1 MFKCDTKKVQEREN
15 GLAFK
20 TDVRDQ
26 KPPVKQHQSFNERLS
41 RAVLMSK
48 ICTDKNLCLFLKD
61 TVTVLL
67 DLTAIMIF
75 FPPGFK

>member
-1 MFKCDTKKVQEREN
+1 MCLNVTVKGSGFDGSGETVTC
-15 GLAFK
+15 LAA
-20 TDVRDQ
+20 
-26 KPPVKQHQSFNERLS
+26 L
-41 RAVLMSK
+41 LMSR